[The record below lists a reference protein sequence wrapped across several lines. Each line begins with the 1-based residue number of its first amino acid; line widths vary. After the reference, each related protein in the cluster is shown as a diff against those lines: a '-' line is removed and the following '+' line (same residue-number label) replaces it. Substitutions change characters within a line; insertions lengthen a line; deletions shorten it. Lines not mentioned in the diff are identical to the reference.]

1 MDATV
6 SPIALSL
13 DGSIA
18 ALFVVLGLGVMV
30 SRQML
35 GTLRFFMWQS
45 VALTASALVLA
56 DALQAIN
63 LLWVALITFST
74 KVIAV
79 PLVLRWAAGE
89 EIYGRREV
97 DQALSI
103 SASVLVAA
111 TLALVGWF
119 AVAPVLPILHGT
131 PFAQLNLPTGLIM
144 VLWGAFTV
152 ALRRE
157 SVAQL
162 MGLLIM
168 ENGAFFGS
176 IAIVHNLT
184 VIAEIAAAVDVPI
197 VALVIGLL
205 IRSIRRVTGTTRVG
219 GMDTLHER

>member
-6 SPIALSL
+6 SSIALSL

-111 TLALVGWF
+111 ILALVGWF

-131 PFAQLNLPTGLIM
+131 PFALLNLPTGLIM
-144 VLWGAFTV
+144 VLCAFTV

-168 ENGAFFGS
+168 GNGAFFGS

>member
-1 MDATV
+1 MVAV
-6 SPIALSL
+6 SSTALAL
-13 DGSIA
+13 DGSVA
-18 ALFVVLGLGVMV
+18 GLFVVFGLGVMV

-35 GTLRFFMWQS
+35 ASLYFFMWQS

-56 DALQAIN
+56 DALDAIN
-63 LLWVALITFST
+63 LLWVAIITFVT

-79 PLVLRWAAGE
+79 PLVLRWAAGQA
-89 EIYGRREV
+89 IYGRREV

-103 SASVLVAA
+103 PASVLVAA
-111 TLALVGWF
+111 VLALVGWF
-119 AVAPVLPILHGT
+119 AVAPTLPFLHT
-131 PFAQLNLPTGLIM
+131 APFAHLNLPTGLIM

-176 IAIVHNLT
+176 IAIVHNLA

-205 IRSIRRVTGTTRVG
+205 IRNIRRVTGSTRVG
-219 GMDTLHER
+219 ALDRLHER

>member
-1 MDATV
+1 MMAPV
-6 SPIALSL
+6 STIMLSI

-18 ALFVVLGLGVMV
+18 ALFVVFGLGVMV

-35 GTLRFFMWQS
+35 ASLRFFMWQAS
-45 VALTASALVLA
+45 ALTASALALA
-56 DALQAIN
+56 YALQAVN
-63 LLWVALITFST
+63 LLWVALITFAT

-89 EIYGRREV
+89 EVYGRREV
-97 DQALSI
+97 DQAMGI
-103 SASVLVAA
+103 PASVLVAA
-111 TLALVGWF
+111 MLALVGWF
-119 AVAPVLPILHGT
+119 AVAPVLPTLHGV
-131 PFAQLNLPTGLIM
+131 PFAAINLPTGLIM

-152 ALRRE
+152 AVRRE

-205 IRSIRRVTGTTRVG
+205 IRSIRRVTGSTRVG
-219 GMDTLHER
+219 TLDKLHEQ

>member
-1 MDATV
+1 M
-6 SPIALSL
+6 
-13 DGSIA
+13 A
-18 ALFVVLGLGVMV
+18 A
-30 SRQML
+30 
-35 GTLRFFMWQS
+35 
-45 VALTASALVLA
+45 
-56 DALQAIN
+56 I
-63 LLWVALITFST
+63 
-74 KVIAV
+74 
-79 PLVLRWAAGE
+79 
-89 EIYGRREV
+89 
-97 DQALSI
+97 
-103 SASVLVAA
+103 
-111 TLALVGWF
+111 LALVGWF
-119 AVAPVLPILHGT
+119 AVAPVLPILHGI
-131 PFAQLNLPTGLIM
+131 PFALLNLPTGLIM